1 MSLSRKYI
9 EQPSLSSS
17 SQSHRQ
23 RTGEVDEQSKNNGRE
38 IIQTLAEDFSV
49 KRDYERGEHDRENYD
64 LAIMQ

>member
-1 MSLSRKYI
+1 MSLNRKYI
-9 EQPSLSSS
+9 EQLSLSSS
-17 SQSHRQ
+17 SRSHRR
-23 RTGEVDEQSKNNGRE
+23 RTAGIDEQSKNNGRE